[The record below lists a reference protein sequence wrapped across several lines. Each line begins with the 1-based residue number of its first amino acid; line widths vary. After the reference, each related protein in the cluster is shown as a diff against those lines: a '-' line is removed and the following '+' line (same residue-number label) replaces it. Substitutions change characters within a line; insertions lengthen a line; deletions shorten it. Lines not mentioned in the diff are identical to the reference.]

1 MPYDPKTGR
10 VTFPGYDSTMDVIAG
25 RTGKAAPST
34 STMTNS
40 PSDIDQ
46 LAQVLSGNLR
56 GTLSGGD
63 KLLALSALL
72 GSVARGSKTTPQEVM
87 SQLQQQKATEIQNK
101 MQIAQLR
108 QQAATEAQL
117 RAARD
122 EYISTA
128 SPEEQRLARLLPLSA
143 FADLAKKRLENIGE
157 YNSAV
162 GKEYQDRVRVQGKEA
177 ADAWLALQGEK
188 FFPVTQGGALY
199 RASDFMRGGYTL
211 GAPAPANVTFTPV
224 KTPKTQGGPTP
235 PASGG
240 FR

>member
-1 MPYDPKTGR
+1 MAINPLL
-10 VTFPGYDSTMDVIAG
+10 FPAG
-25 RTGKAAPST
+25 MANLMGAKATPATPT
-34 STMTNS
+34 AVR
-40 PSDIDQ
+40 PADDLDQ
-46 LAQVLSGNLR
+46 LTQVLSGNLR
-56 GTLSGGD
+56 GTLSSGD
-63 KLLALSALL
+63 RLMALSALL

-108 QQAATEAQL
+108 QQAAGEAAM

-122 EYISTA
+122 DYIANLST
-128 SPEEQRLARLLPLSA
+128 EEEKRDARLLPLSA
-143 FADLAKKRLENIGE
+143 FADLAKKRLENRGE
-157 YNSAV
+157 MASAI
-162 GKEYQDRVRVQGKEA
+162 GKEYQDRIRLQGKAA

-188 FFPVTQGGALY
+188 FIPVTEGGAVY
-199 RASDFMRGGYTL
+199 RGSDYMGSGYTL
-211 GAPAPANVTFTPV
+211 GAPAPADVTFTPV